1 METDALRPAASAPC
15 HSPTDRART
24 ARPGRRHHSAVAP
37 PGAPQHAER
46 EPRPALCSAT
56 DLAAPCSDVSD
67 QLLAFRRDTDGP
79 TGASVPAVHAGAQLS
94 RTEGQ
99 QAPMRYGVDQGPA
112 PQGAQ
117 TRSGTR
123 ARCSGCPADPR
134 EILSQQPRSTLEQG
148 DVSPWALST
157 ADEAMRA
164 ARQSSYSLRGKLSE
178 GVNRPPSPWTPN
190 DSGRSSGVVM
200 PGRQR

>member
-148 DVSPWALST
+148 GVSRSALSPQIQRC
-157 ADEAMRA
+157 APHVSR
-164 ARQSSYSLRGKLSE
+164 RIRRGRLSP
-178 GVNRPPSPWTPN
+178 GLNRPPSPWTPN
-190 DSGRSSGVVM
+190 DSGRGSGVVM
-200 PGRQR
+200 PGL